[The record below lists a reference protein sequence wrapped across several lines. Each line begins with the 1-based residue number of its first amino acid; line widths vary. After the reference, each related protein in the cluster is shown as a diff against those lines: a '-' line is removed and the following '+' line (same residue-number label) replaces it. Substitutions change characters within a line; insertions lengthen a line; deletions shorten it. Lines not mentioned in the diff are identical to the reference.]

1 MKIHLHIER
10 MVVDGLPLT
19 ARDGALL
26 RAALE
31 AELTRLLAQ
40 PQPDGARPTSLAVPR
55 VRADGIRIAQAA
67 KPAEV
72 GQQIARSVHGAI
84 GRAR

>member
-10 MVVDGLPLT
+10 IVVDGLPLT
-19 ARDGALL
+19 ARDGALV

-40 PQPDGARPTSLAVPR
+40 PQPGGARRASTAVPR
-55 VRADGIRIAQAA
+55 VRADGIRVAREAR
-67 KPAEV
+67 PAEI

-84 GRAR
+84 GRTR

>member
-10 MVVDGLPLT
+10 MIVDGLPLT

-40 PQPDGARPTSLAVPR
+40 PQPGGARPTSAAVPR
-55 VRADGIRIAQAA
+55 ARADGISVARQAR
-67 KPAEV
+67 PAEI

-84 GRAR
+84 GRVR